1 MHDPVFTMWLIMIL
15 ALCWYLG
22 FDLGRRM
29 K

>member
-1 MHDPVFTMWLIMIL
+1 MHDLLFTVWLIMLL

-22 FDLGRRM
+22 FDLGRRI